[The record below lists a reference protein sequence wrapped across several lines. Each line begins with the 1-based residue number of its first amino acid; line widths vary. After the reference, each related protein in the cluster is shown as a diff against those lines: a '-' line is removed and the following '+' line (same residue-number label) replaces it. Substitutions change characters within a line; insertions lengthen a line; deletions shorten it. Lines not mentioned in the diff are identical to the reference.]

1 MEKRR
6 HPRFPVEIPV
16 RCEFGDHARQFRVV
30 NISRF
35 GMLVKGIELPQVGT
49 LVTMRFSLAGSE
61 ETEMTAVVRHHVHG
75 GEVEFIG
82 VEFIEVLQ
90 EQQMQLIDYLDRLAT

>member
-1 MEKRR
+1 MEKRL

-16 RCEFGDHARQFRVV
+16 RCEFGDHTRQFRVV
-30 NISRF
+30 NISRL
-35 GMLVKGIELPQVGT
+35 GVLVKGTELPQVGT

-75 GEVEFIG
+75 DGVEFIG
-82 VEFIEVLQ
+82 VEFTEVLP
-90 EQQMQLIDYLDRLAT
+90 EQQVQLIDYLDRLAT